1 MQLLRR
7 SIYVLFFMSSSLLLN
22 ASVEPSVSIRSQKG
36 QSFSLRL
43 KDMNNETHHI
53 KLIDKKGY
61 VFLNEQIEDQNEYV
75 KLFNLKNLPTGN
87 YRLEIES
94 DYKIILQDINVL
106 KQQLTV
112 DFTSKR
118 EFYKPTIRYAA
129 PHLDLNMIYFG
140 DGTINLVIRDE
151 NNQIAFKEN
160 LNKKGSINKRF
171 DTSILSAGNYF
182 VEIETNQ
189 YTIEQEF
196 SIKSDNKISNDKR
209 KKTGKN
215 RKATSVGQKHQRN
228 YIDESIKSKI
238 KWQQSQ
244 RN

>member
-94 DYKIILQDINVL
+94 DYKIILQDIV
-106 KQQLTV
+106 V
-112 DFTSKR
+112 
-118 EFYKPTIRYAA
+118 
-129 PHLDLNMIYFG
+129 
-140 DGTINLVIRDE
+140 
-151 NNQIAFKEN
+151 
-160 LNKKGSINKRF
+160 
-171 DTSILSAGNYF
+171 
-182 VEIETNQ
+182 
-189 YTIEQEF
+189 
-196 SIKSDNKISNDKR
+196 
-209 KKTGKN
+209 
-215 RKATSVGQKHQRN
+215 
-228 YIDESIKSKI
+228 
-238 KWQQSQ
+238 
-244 RN
+244 